1 MKQRGHESDCER
13 IPWGRLLAVAWGVGA
28 VASALV
34 TTTTGDGLAMA
45 ASLLFLGDVREK
57 RGLTWLVG
65 WLVGG
70 SLLGAGLGY
79 AAALL
84 ISGFPLA
91 TQGAVGLGIALGGG
105 VGVVSN
111 LLAAEAQGDD
121 VDQTE
126 SMTVDMETD
135 DSPSPRPA
143 DLFDDHP
150 DPVLYVADRGHGPV
164 VLAAND
170 AFAETFDVPADA
182 LGETPLAE
190 SLMADDESDTAVET
204 VVDAVASGDPVDE
217 TLACRTPSGTVQ
229 FRLRTAGG
237 GADGYVIYTRTGHEE

>member
-1 MKQRGHESDCER
+1 MQQRGHESDCER
-13 IPWGRLLAVAWGVGA
+13 IPWGRLLAVAWVTGA
-28 VASALV
+28 VGSSLV
-34 TTTTGDGLAMA
+34 ATSTGDGVAMA
-45 ASLLFLGDVREK
+45 ASLLFLGDVREQ
-57 RGLTWLVG
+57 RGIAWLVG

-84 ISGFPLA
+84 ITGFPLA

-111 LLAAEAQGDD
+111 LLAAEAQGED
-121 VDQTE
+121 VDETE

-170 AFAETFDVPADA
+170 AFAVTFDVPADA
-182 LGETPLAE
+182 ISETPLDE
-190 SLMADDESDTAVET
+190 SLMADDEGDQAVEA
-204 VVDAVASGDPVDE
+204 VVAAVASGDPVDE
-217 TLACRTPSGTVQ
+217 TLACRTPSGPVR
-229 FRLRTAGG
+229 FRIRTAGG
-237 GADGYVIYTRTGHEE
+237 GADGYVIYSRIEGDE